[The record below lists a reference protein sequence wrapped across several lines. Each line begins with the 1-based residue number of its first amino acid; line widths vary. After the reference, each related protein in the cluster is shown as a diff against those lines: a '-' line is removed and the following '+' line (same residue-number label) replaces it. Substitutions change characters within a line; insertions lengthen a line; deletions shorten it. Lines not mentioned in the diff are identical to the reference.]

1 MNNEDKFQIKEIEP
15 KMPPGQVKP
24 QKERGPSLPRKYK
37 LFKILKFLIV
47 IVIIAAICIAVGA
60 IFWGR
65 HSFSRAKVEID
76 IETPEDIASG
86 EEVILTIVYK
96 NNNPVNLN
104 DAYLIIDYPS
114 GVFSSEGKETYQEQR
129 NLGTIS
135 RKSQG
140 KEEFK
145 VRFIGQEGTAKN
157 LAVKLN
163 YQPQNITSRF
173 ENSFSSRIEINSVL
187 IGINIEGPEKSVAS
201 HEANYFIKYENK
213 TDNDISNLKMELVY
227 SDDFEFKNAD
237 PSPEPVEGKNVWQI
251 NLLRSD
257 ESQMINLMGIL
268 KGEEGEDKVLTAT
281 IGKMENDIF
290 LQYSQIEYITKITP
304 SPVEVSLKIKKMEE
318 ECHIDP
324 GQELNYE
331 IEFKNNT
338 DVALGELIL
347 KVYFQD
353 NIFDFKTLNLGNVGF
368 FDSRKNV
375 IIWSGAEI
383 PALALLAPG
392 QIDKVNFSIKIKESL
407 PIFNY
412 NDKNFQASAL
422 TEIETLTVPA
432 KFSVPKLSFEQ
443 ELICKINSE
452 LSLKAKVYYYE
463 PGPGILNTGPIP
475 PRVDYLTTYTVHWQ
489 ITNTSNDL
497 ENVRVTTTLP
507 QGITWSDYYINKVAG
522 SQLYYNERTK
532 EVVWEIDKVPAGA
545 GVVLPV
551 YELVFQ
557 IGFRP
562 SINQIGE
569 RPILINE
576 SLVEGKDKF
585 TGITLE
591 DSSPI
596 VNTSLPDDPKTS
608 VYEGRVRE

>member
-15 KMPPGQVKP
+15 KMPLGQVKP
-24 QKERGPSLPRKYK
+24 PKERGPSLPRKYK
-37 LFKILKFLIV
+37 LFKILKVLIV
-47 IVIIAAICIAVGA
+47 IVIIAAIGIAVGA
-60 IFWGR
+60 VFWGR
-65 HSFSRAKVEID
+65 YSFSRAKVQID

-86 EEVILTIVYK
+86 EEVVLTIVYK

-114 GVFSSEGKETYQEQR
+114 GTFSSGGKEIYQEQR
-129 NLGTIS
+129 NLETIS

-187 IGINIEGPEKSVAS
+187 IGINIEGPEKSVAG

-213 TDNDISNLKMELVY
+213 TDDDISNLKMELVY

-237 PSPEPVEGKNVWQI
+237 PSPEPVEENNVWQI
-251 NLLRSD
+251 NLLRPG

-268 KGEEGEDKVLTAT
+268 KGEEGEDKVLTST
-281 IGKMENDIF
+281 IGKIENDIF
-290 LQYSQIEYITKITP
+290 LQYSQIEYITKIAP

-318 ECHIDP
+318 ECHINP

-347 KVYFQD
+347 KLYFQD
-353 NIFDFKTLNLGNVGF
+353 NIFDFQTLTLGNVGF

-383 PALALLAPG
+383 PALVLLEPG

-407 PIFNY
+407 PIFTY
-412 NDKNFQASAL
+412 NDKNFQASVLA
-422 TEIETLTVPA
+422 EIETLTVPA

-443 ELICKINSE
+443 ELTCKINTE

-532 EVVWEIDKVPAGA
+532 EVVWEIDKVPATA
-545 GVVLPV
+545 GVVLSI

-557 IGFRP
+557 IGLRP
-562 SINQIGE
+562 SINQVGE

-585 TGITLE
+585 TGIILE